1 MWQQAKKSDYL
12 NGSSIKLTRHLIFV
26 VVAKFGHLLT
36 RDFEMFILG
45 LVMITFS
52 TPDKKI
58 NIHWLYSPKY

>member
-52 TPDKKI
+52 TPDKKNQHSLVI
-58 NIHWLYSPKY
+58 